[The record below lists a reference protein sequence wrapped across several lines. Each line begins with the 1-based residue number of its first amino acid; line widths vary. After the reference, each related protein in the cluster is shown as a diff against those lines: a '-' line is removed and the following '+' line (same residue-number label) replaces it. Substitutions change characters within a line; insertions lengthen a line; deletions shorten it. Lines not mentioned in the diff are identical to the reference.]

1 MNISK
6 TTSILKGRWTLWAMA
21 LFFSLLAGFG
31 ALTILS
37 SLADRVTYYVVNQD
51 VPAGVAITTD
61 LLAEV
66 EAPADAIAPGTLTL
80 EEITSTTWY
89 SKVPLS
95 YGTVIQAS
103 TVTDNKT
110 LTSDLPAG
118 YVLATIM
125 VDPENAVGGRIKK
138 GDYIDV
144 AAVSGTDL
152 ANATAKIVMQ
162 RVLVV
167 DVAISPADIADA
179 AASNAT
185 GNEEVPLANEN
196 ALYSGTP
203 SMYTLAV
210 SPQDFAKL
218 ALIRDANV
226 YLALSAAQ
234 TPSALDVQ
242 ENGAS
247 IFLPGGVAPSAPL
260 NWANTAKPSTST
272 TNGSTAS
279 DKAAIESWYKENV
292 AQGYTITIDGQ
303 FMSAAGKDKVIVDTI
318 DLKGGTFNQTTGVWT
333 PSTK

>member
-1 MNISK
+1 
-6 TTSILKGRWTLWAMA
+6 MA

-61 LLAEV
+61 LIAAV
-66 EAPADAIAPGTLTL
+66 EAPADGIAPGTLTL
-80 EEITSTTWY
+80 EEITGTTWY
-89 SKVPLS
+89 SKVPLA
-95 YGTVIQAS
+95 YGTVIQSS

-118 YVLATIM
+118 YVLSTIM
-125 VDPENAVGGRIKK
+125 VDPENAVGGRIKR
-138 GDYIDV
+138 GDYVDI

-152 ANATAKIVMQ
+152 SNATAKIVMQ
-162 RVLVV
+162 HVLVV

-185 GNEEVPLANEN
+185 GTEEVPLANEN

-247 IFLPGGVAPSAPL
+247 IFLPGGVTPSAPL
-260 NWANTAKPSTST
+260 NWANSSKPSTT
-272 TNGSTAS
+272 TSS
-279 DKAAIESWYKENV
+279 SAATKSEIESWYRDNIAK
-292 AQGYTITIDGQ
+292 GHTITVDGKY
-303 FMSAAGKDKVIVDTI
+303 MSAADASKITVDTI
-318 DLKGGTFNQTTGVWT
+318 DLKGGTFDQTSGVWT
-333 PSTK
+333 PPTK

>member
-1 MNISK
+1 MSK
-6 TTSILKGRWTLWAMA
+6 STSILKGRWTLWAIS

-31 ALTILS
+31 ALSILS

-51 VPAGVAITTD
+51 IPAGVEITTD

-89 SKVPLS
+89 SKVPLA
-95 YGTVIQAS
+95 YGTVIQSS

-138 GDYIDV
+138 GDYIDI
-144 AAVSGTDL
+144 AAVSGDDL
-152 ANATAKIVMQ
+152 STATAKIVMQ

-167 DVAISPADIADA
+167 DVAVSPPDIADA

-185 GNEEVPLANEN
+185 GEDAIPLADEN
-196 ALYSGTP
+196 ALYSGVA

-218 ALIRDANV
+218 ALVRNANI
-226 YLALSAAQ
+226 YLALSAIQ
-234 TPSALDVQ
+234 TPSSLDVQ

-247 IFLPGGVAPSAPL
+247 LFLPGGVGPSSPLVSGATPAPSAETQEP
-260 NWANTAKPSTST
+260 ANSA
-272 TNGSTAS
+272 AA
-279 DKAAIESWYKENV
+279 DKAAIESWYKQNIAAGNTV
-292 AQGYTITIDGQ
+292 AIDGT
-303 FMSAAGKDKVIVDTI
+303 FLTAADAEGVTLDSIE
-318 DLKGGTFNQTTGVWT
+318 LKGGSFDEASGVWT
-333 PSTK
+333 PPTQ

>member
-6 TTSILKGRWTLWAMA
+6 TTSVLKGRWTLWAMA

-37 SLADRVTYYVVNQD
+37 SLADRVTYYVVSQD
-51 VPAGVAITTD
+51 IPAGVVITAD
-61 LLAEV
+61 LVEAR

-80 EEITSTTWY
+80 EEIAGTTWY
-89 SKVPLS
+89 SKVPLA
-95 YGTVIQAS
+95 YGTVIQTS

-125 VDPENAVGGRIKK
+125 VEPENAVGGRIKR
-138 GDYIDV
+138 GDYIDI
-144 AAVSGTDL
+144 AAVSGNDL
-152 ANATAKIVMQ
+152 SNATAKIVMQ

-185 GNEEVPLANEN
+185 GTEEIPVANEN
-196 ALYSGTP
+196 AMYSGTP

-218 ALIRDANV
+218 ALIRDAKI
-226 YLALSAAQ
+226 YLAISAAQ

-247 IFLPGGVAPSAPL
+247 IFLPGGVTPSAPL
-260 NWANTAKPSTST
+260 NSANPSKPAVTPSSNATIKSE
-272 TNGSTAS
+272 
-279 DKAAIESWYKENV
+279 IETWYRDNV
-292 AQGYTITIDGQ
+292 AKGHTITIDGKY
-303 FMSAAGKDKVIVDTI
+303 MSAADTSKITVDTI
-318 DLKGGTFNQTTGVWT
+318 DLQGGTFDQTSGVWT
-333 PSTK
+333 PPTK

>member
-1 MNISK
+1 MNK

-51 VPAGVAITTD
+51 VPAGVEITTD
-61 LLAEV
+61 LLAAV
-66 EAPADAIAPGTLTL
+66 EAPADSLAPGTLTL
-80 EEITSTTWY
+80 EEITSQKWY
-89 SKVPLS
+89 SKVPLA
-95 YGTVIQAS
+95 YGTIIQSS
-103 TVTDNKT
+103 TVTDNKS
-110 LTSDLPAG
+110 LTSDLPPG

-125 VDPENAVGGRIKK
+125 VEPENAVGGRIKK
-138 GDYIDV
+138 GDYVDI

-152 ANATAKIVMQ
+152 SNATAKIVMQ

-167 DVAISPADIADA
+167 DVAISPASIADA

-185 GNEEVPLANEN
+185 GEEDIPVADEN

-226 YLALSAAQ
+226 YLALSASQ
-234 TPSALDVQ
+234 TPAALDVQ
-242 ENGAS
+242 ENGS
-247 IFLPGGVAPSAPL
+247 SLFLPGGVTPSSPL
-260 NWANTAKPSTST
+260 NWSNATKPS
-272 TNGSTAS
+272 AS
-279 DKAAIESWYKENV
+279 AAPSNSATDKAAIESWYKTNV
-292 AQGYTITIDGQ
+292 AKGHTITISGQ
-303 FMSAAGKDKVIVDTI
+303 FMSAAGADGVTVDTI
-318 DLKGGTFNQTTGVWT
+318 NLKGGTFDQASGVWT
-333 PSTK
+333 PPTK

>member
-51 VPAGVAITTD
+51 IPAGVAITTD

-66 EAPADAIAPGTLTL
+66 EAPVDSIAPGTLTL
-80 EEITSTTWY
+80 EDITSTTWY
-89 SKVPLS
+89 SKVPLA
-95 YGTVIQAS
+95 YGTVIQSS

-110 LTSDLPAG
+110 LTSDLPPG

-138 GDYIDV
+138 GDYIDI
-144 AAVSGTDL
+144 AAVSGNDL
-152 ANATAKIVMQ
+152 ENATAKIVMQ

-185 GNEEVPLANEN
+185 GEEEVPLANEN

-218 ALIRDANV
+218 ALIREANI
-226 YLALSAAQ
+226 YLALSASQ
-234 TPSALDVQ
+234 TPSSLDVQ

-247 IFLPGGVAPSAPL
+247 IFLPGGVSPSAPL
-260 NWANTAKPSTST
+260 NWANTAKPSAAPADS
-272 TNGSTAS
+272 NAS
-279 DKAAIESWYKENV
+279 NKAAIESWYKDNI
-292 AQGYTITIDGQ
+292 AKGYTITVDGQ
-303 FMSAAGKDKVIVDTI
+303 FMSAADKDQVTMDTI
-318 DLKGGTFNQTTGVWT
+318 DLKGGTFNQTSGVWT
-333 PSTK
+333 PPTK